1 MKLIDKLLVIAGKKD
16 FKIDDKISTGYI
28 LRMCWKYGWMM
39 IRGKIFSFGRHNI
52 SNSVFVGKRVK
63 TLEKRY
69 LHMGNQCKLHDN
81 VYVDAL
87 SRDGVRLGDR
97 VILGRG
103 TRIECTGSLKYVGKG
118 VMIGNDTTFGNDC
131 FFGAAGGIKI
141 GNDVVAGQFIRFHSE
156 NHNYE
161 DMDTLIK
168 DQGVNHKGKIVG
180 DNCWI
185 GSGVVFLDGA
195 SIANGCVVAANAVI
209 TKQFPENSIVGGVP
223 AKIIGYRDKK

>member
-39 IRGKIFSFGRHNI
+39 IRGKI
-52 SNSVFVGKRVK
+52 
-63 TLEKRY
+63 Y

-168 DQGVNHKGKIVG
+168 DQGVNHKGIIVG

>member
-118 VMIGNDTTFGNDC
+118 VMIGND
-131 FFGAAGGIKI
+131 
-141 GNDVVAGQFIRFHSE
+141 VVAGQFIRFHSE

-168 DQGVNHKGKIVG
+168 DQGVNHKGIIVG

>member
-1 MKLIDKLLVIAGKKD
+1 
-16 FKIDDKISTGYI
+16 
-28 LRMCWKYGWMM
+28 
-39 IRGKIFSFGRHNI
+39 
-52 SNSVFVGKRVK
+52 
-63 TLEKRY
+63 
-69 LHMGNQCKLHDN
+69 MGNQCKLHDN

-168 DQGVNHKGKIVG
+168 DQV
-180 DNCWI
+180 
-185 GSGVVFLDGA
+185 
-195 SIANGCVVAANAVI
+195 
-209 TKQFPENSIVGGVP
+209 
-223 AKIIGYRDKK
+223 

>member
-103 TRIECTGSLKYVGKG
+103 T
-118 VMIGNDTTFGNDC
+118 
-131 FFGAAGGIKI
+131 GIKI

-168 DQGVNHKGKIVG
+168 DQGVNHKGIIVG